1 MRMMTLVAVVLMAWP
16 ALLVRAAESVTKEKA
31 VAQGRQVVERALKY
45 LVSQQQANGSF
56 QHSDREPPAVTA
68 LVVQGLA
75 HSPAYGAKSEAAR
88 KAVEYLAGVQQSNG
102 GIYRDMLA
110 NYNTAIAISAL
121 ASLDDP
127 SEKARID
134 KAVAYLKGA
143 QFGDS
148 IAGANGQRIN
158 PALAGGWS
166 YGGARG
172 GAPDVSNTAIV
183 LDALHDSGLK
193 SDDPAYQAA
202 VKFLSKLQNNSETNS
217 APWAGN
223 DGGFIYNPGRNGEGN
238 SAAGEF
244 TTPDGKR
251 ALRSYGSM
259 TYAGLKSMIY
269 AGLSKDDPRV
279 KAAWDWVR
287 SHWTLEEHPGMKAA
301 GADSAKDGIFYYYNT
316 LAKALAVYGEPAIT
330 DKSGQSHDWRLEL
343 IAKLASIQ
351 KPDGSFVG
359 EAKWMEDNPVIATAL
374 AVLAVESAVGDL
386 GR

>member
-1 MRMMTLVAVVLMAWP
+1 MMLGVFLTVLPAMVAGAAPADKAKAIADGKRVVD
-16 ALLVRAAESVTKEKA
+16 
-31 VAQGRQVVERALKY
+31 RALKY
-45 LVSQQQANGSF
+45 LVSQQKADGSF
-56 QHSDREPPAVTA
+56 QRSDREPPAVTA
-68 LVVQGLA
+68 LVLQGLA
-75 HSPAYGAKSEAAR
+75 RSQSFGPKSEPAQ
-88 KAVEYLAGVQQSNG
+88 KAVAYLAGVQQANG
-102 GIYRDMLA
+102 GIYKDMLA
-110 NYNTAIAISAL
+110 NYNTAIAVSAL

-127 SEKARID
+127 AQKERID
-134 KAVAYLKGA
+134 HAVGYLKGV
-143 QFGDS
+143 QFSDA
-148 IAGANGQRIN
+148 IAGANGAKID

-193 SDDPAYQAA
+193 PTDPAYQNAL
-202 VKFLSKLQNNSETNS
+202 KFLSKLQNNSETNP
-217 APWAGN
+217 AKWASN

-279 KAAWDWVR
+279 KAAWGWVE
-287 SHWTLEEHPGMKAA
+287 SHWTLDEHPGMRDA

-316 LAKALAVYGEPAIT
+316 LAKALAVYGEPVIT
-330 DKSGQSHDWRLEL
+330 DKAGQPHDWRQEL

-351 KPDGSFVG
+351 KEDGSFVG
-359 EAKWMEDNPVIATAL
+359 QPKWMEDSPIIATAM
-374 AVLAVESAVGDL
+374 ATLAVETAVADL
-386 GR
+386 EK